1 MAQQFNTGMTILA
14 LCRPNMSRIVL
25 VAREPSPA
33 PAWRGELASIGGHE
47 IVAATPSARSARAL
61 VEKHHP
67 DMVVCEL
74 TLDDGTAMAM
84 IQWLALQTQRPL
96 IVAATHDEF
105 DPLLFEA
112 LKSGADNLCCS
123 GDAPGALAACVGQ
136 TLRGETILTS
146 SIARALLDH
155 FERSQARLGHT
166 VDDEASPLQLETAQR
181 ELLMKLAV
189 GYRVEQLA
197 QAQQASPRALGQRL
211 RTIVRK
217 MQWDLRAGSLALQLA

>member
-1 MAQQFNTGMTILA
+1 MTFLA

-33 PAWRGELASIGGHE
+33 PAWRGELVSIGGHE
-47 IVAATPSARSARAL
+47 IVATTSSARSARAL
-61 VEKHHP
+61 VEQHRP
-67 DMVVCEL
+67 DMLVCEL

-84 IQWLALQTQRPL
+84 IQWLALQPQRPL
-96 IVAATHDEF
+96 IVAAAHDEF
-105 DPLLFEA
+105 DLLLFEA

-146 SIARALLDH
+146 AIARALFDH

-166 VDDEASPLQLETAQR
+166 VDDEASPLQLEAAQR
-181 ELLMKLAV
+181 ELLDAV
-189 GYRVEQLA
+189 ADGELHQQLA
-197 QAQQASPRALGQRL
+197 QAQQATPRALGQRL

-217 MQWDLRAGSLALQLA
+217 MQWDLRASSLALQLA